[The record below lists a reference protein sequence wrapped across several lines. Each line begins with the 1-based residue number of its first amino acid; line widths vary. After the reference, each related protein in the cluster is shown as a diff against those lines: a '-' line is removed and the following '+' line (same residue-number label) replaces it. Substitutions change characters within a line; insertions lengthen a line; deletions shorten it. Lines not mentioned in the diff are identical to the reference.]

1 MSKIDRGRKITLSF
15 KEKGASGKATL
26 LIDVSSDESDL
37 PHEHRD
43 DMKEI
48 AAELLGVP
56 LETLKDVEIELKK
69 KHGDHSHIPQ
79 KPAVLPTDAKE
90 PEKKEA

>member
-15 KEKGASGKATL
+15 KEKGANGKSVL

-48 AAELLGVP
+48 ASELLGVP
-56 LETLKDVEIELKK
+56 LESLENVEIELKR

-79 KPAVLPTDAKE
+79 KQAPLPADAKE

>member
-1 MSKIDRGRKITLSF
+1 MSRIDRGRKITLSYR
-15 KEKGASGKATL
+15 EKGASGKATL
-26 LIDVSSDESDL
+26 LIDVSSDEGEL

-43 DMKEI
+43 DLKEV

-56 LETLKDVEIELKK
+56 LESLKDIEIEMKR

-79 KPAVLPTDAKE
+79 KPAALPTDASDT
-90 PEKKEA
+90 KKQEA

>member
-79 KPAVLPTDAKE
+79 KPAALPTDTKD